1 MKINSLIKNLEAD
14 IVNIA
19 DIDREIEGGYCGD
32 FLSVVM
38 GKAPENA
45 GWFTIMNNQ
54 NVAAVATLTDVG
66 IIILCDGVKPDPL
79 LDKKVK
85 DVGINCITT
94 EYTVFDAVKKSGL

>member
-94 EYTVFDAVKKSGL
+94 DYTVFDAVKKSGL

>member
-19 DIDREIEGGYCGD
+19 DVDREIEGGYCGD

-79 LDKKVK
+79 LNKKVK